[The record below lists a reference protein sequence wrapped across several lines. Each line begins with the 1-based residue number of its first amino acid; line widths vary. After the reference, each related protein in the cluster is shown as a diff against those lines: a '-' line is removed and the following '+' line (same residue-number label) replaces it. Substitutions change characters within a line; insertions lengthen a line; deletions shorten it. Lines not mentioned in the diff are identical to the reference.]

1 MDEITELMIDQLKD
15 AYSAE
20 RQALKIAPRMMR
32 NATNPKLK
40 QGFQM
45 HIEQTEGQVQRIEQA
60 LEQLG
65 GKPGRKV
72 CEAMRG
78 LIEEATHEM
87 EEHEKGPMMDVVIIA
102 AAQRIEHYEIAAYG
116 TMATLAK
123 SAGHPELGELLG
135 LSLDEEKR
143 MDEELTKIAESEV
156 NPAFIQ
162 HVRGEEGEEE
172 EGEEEEIEEKP
183 PANQNRRGASR
194 KKAS

>member
-1 MDEITELMIDQLKD
+1 MDEITKLMVEQLKD

-20 RQALKIAPRMMR
+20 KQALRVAQKMMKA
-32 NATNPKLK
+32 ATNEKLK

-45 HIEQTEGQVQRIEQA
+45 HMEQTEGQIERVEQA

-65 GKPGRKV
+65 AKPGRKV

-78 LIEEATHEM
+78 LVEEAQHEM
-87 EEHEKGPMMDVVIIA
+87 QENDKGAMMDVVIIA

-123 SAGHPELGELLG
+123 SAGMEELGNLLG
-135 LSLDEEKR
+135 QTLAEEKR
-143 MDEELTKIAESEV
+143 MDEELTKVAEEEV
-156 NPAFIQ
+156 NMAFI
-162 HVRGEEGEEE
+162 EEARNGGEEE
-172 EGEEEEIEEKP
+172 EQTS
-183 PANQNRRGASR
+183 ANENRRGGSR

>member
-1 MDEITELMIDQLKD
+1 MDQISELMIEQLRD

-20 RQALKIAPRMMR
+20 KQALRGMQKMMR
-32 NATNPKLK
+32 NSTNPKLK

-45 HIEQTEGQVQRIEQA
+45 HIEQTEGHIERVEQA

-87 EEHEKGPMMDVVIIA
+87 EDHDKGEVMDVVIIG

-116 TMATLAK
+116 TMVTLAK
-123 SAGHPELGELLG
+123 SAGLKDIGELLG
-135 LSLDEEKR
+135 KTLDEEKK
-143 MDEELTKIAESEV
+143 MDVELTRLAESEV
-156 NPAFIQ
+156 NPAW
-162 HVRGEEGEEE
+162 
-172 EGEEEEIEEKP
+172 IEECRSEAQEMES
-183 PANQNRRGASR
+183 ANENRRGTTR
-194 KKAS
+194 RKAS

>member
-1 MDEITELMIDQLKD
+1 MDQITELMIDQLKD

-20 RQALKIAPRMMR
+20 RQALRAMPKMMK
-32 NATNPKLK
+32 NATNERLK
-40 QGFQM
+40 QGFQK

-87 EEHEKGPMMDVVIIA
+87 EEHDKGALMDVVIIA
-102 AAQRIEHYEIAAYG
+102 AAQRIEHYEISAYG

-123 SAGHPELGELLG
+123 SAGMAELGELLG
-135 LSLDEEKR
+135 QTLAEEKR
-143 MDEELTKIAESEV
+143 MDEELTQLAESEV
-156 NPAFIQ
+156 NTAFIEEA
-162 HVRGEEGEEE
+162 RGEGEEE
-172 EGEEEEIEEKP
+172 EEAEEEQKP
-183 PANQNRRGASR
+183 RRSANENKRGASR

>member
-1 MDEITELMIDQLKD
+1 MDEITKLMVEQLKD

-20 RQALKIAPRMMR
+20 RQALRIAPKMMK
-32 NATNPKLK
+32 NASNEKLK

-65 GKPGRKV
+65 AKPGRKV

-78 LIEEATHEM
+78 LIEEAQHEM
-87 EEHEKGPMMDVVIIA
+87 EEHEKGPLMDVVIIA
-102 AAQRIEHYEIAAYG
+102 AAQRIEHYEISAYG

-123 SAGHPELGELLG
+123 SAGHADLGELLG
-135 LSLDEEKR
+135 QSLDEEKR
-143 MDEELTKIAESEV
+143 MDEELSRIAESEV

-162 HVRGEEGEEE
+162 HARGEGEEE
-172 EGEEEEIEEKP
+172 S
-183 PANQNRRGASR
+183 ANENRRGGGR
-194 KKAS
+194 RKAS